1 MHEKFSVLLSLYSKE
16 SPVYFDLS
24 LDSISKQKLLPDEV
38 VIILDGPITADLN
51 KVIYSWVDILNI
63 KIYSLDIN
71 VGLSAALN
79 YGLSKCK
86 FELVARMDT
95 DDICLPDRFLKQVD
109 LMSNNP
115 SIDICGSWAND
126 IDEYGTFLRLRT
138 VPCDNRTIIRLIWS
152 CPIIHP
158 SVIFR
163 KSKIERIGSYNVDAP
178 LRQDDYELWLRA
190 ASNGLVFSNIPEA
203 LINYRYPISYY
214 GKNTI
219 RVGLNRFKLG
229 VPYVWKYDRRF
240 FSVIAIF
247 YPIVRPL
254 IPIFIINI
262 ISKFDPRRK

>member
-1 MHEKFSVLLSLYSKE
+1 MHENFSVLLSLYSKE
-16 SPVYFDLS
+16 LPIYFDLC
-24 LDSISKQKLLPDEV
+24 LESISKQKLLPDEV
-38 VIILDGPITADLN
+38 VIVLDGPITADLR
-51 KVIYSWVDILNI
+51 KVINIWVDILKI
-63 KIYSLDIN
+63 KIYPLDIN

-86 FELVARMDT
+86 FDLVARMDT

-115 SIDICGSWAND
+115 AVDICGTWAND
-126 IDEYGTFLRLRT
+126 IDEHGTILRLRT
-138 VPCDNRTIIRLIWS
+138 VPCDNKTIIRLIWS

-163 KSKIERIGSYNVDAP
+163 KSEIERIGSYNVNAP

-190 ASNGLVFSNIPEA
+190 TSNELTFSNIPEA

-214 GKNTI
+214 RKNTI

-229 VPYVWKYDRRF
+229 VPYVWKYDRRVV
-240 FSVIAIF
+240 SCMAIF